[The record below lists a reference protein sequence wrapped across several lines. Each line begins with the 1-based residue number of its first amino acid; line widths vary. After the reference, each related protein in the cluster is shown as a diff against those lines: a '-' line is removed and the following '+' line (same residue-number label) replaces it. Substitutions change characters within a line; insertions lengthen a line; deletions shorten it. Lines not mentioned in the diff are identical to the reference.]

1 MNLIIVS
8 IFIMGVLSI
17 AYAVV
22 YTLLYER
29 DSALWWRIIALILFF
44 GEYVGFIAIF
54 MVIIGMPLS

>member
-8 IFIMGVLSI
+8 IFIMGVLAI

-22 YTLLYER
+22 YTLVCER
-29 DSALWWRIIALILFF
+29 NRALWWRIIALILFF

-54 MVIIGMPLS
+54 MLLLGIPIS

>member
-8 IFIMGVLSI
+8 IFIMGVLSV

-22 YTLLYER
+22 YTLVYER
-29 DSALWWRIIALILFF
+29 NRALWWRIIALILFF